1 MTRPHFVVGLVP
13 LLLLAGCS
21 AATHPTSTPTVDI
34 DALNSAAASV
44 LPEAKLLGYLSEQ
57 HALGSIASDQV
68 VADAHAICNDLE
80 GGMTPADAAAEAQ
93 KRGYPR
99 PSIMVVGSAV
109 YYCKDQAQAVLG
121 ANLP

>member
-1 MTRPHFVVGLVP
+1 MTRPLILVGLVP

-21 AATHPTSTPTVDI
+21 ATTHPTSTPTVDI

-44 LPEAKLLGYLSEQ
+44 LPEARLLEYLSQQ

-68 VADAHAICNDLE
+68 VADAHTICKDLA
-80 GGMTPADAAAEAQ
+80 GGMTPADASAEAQ
-93 KRGYPR
+93 KLGYPR

-109 YYCKDQAQAVLG
+109 YYCKDQAPAVL
-121 ANLP
+121 AAHMP